1 MIQSPKASA
10 KHRDEATDTR
20 KSGKARGRRQPLKAT
35 PEGLKRSALYY
46 LERYDSSSG
55 HLRRRLLEKIR
66 VSAQIH
72 GTDPEEGAAAVESL
86 IARFTE
92 LGLLDDERY
101 ARERVRILLLRGT
114 SAAMIRSRLRAK
126 SLPAELIDA
135 VLASDENGGRDR
147 ELLAALRYAKR
158 RRLGPYRL
166 KDRVERRDRDLAVL
180 GRQGFDYETSRRVID
195 CEDTEVLE
203 AEVRAA
209 DPA

>member
-1 MIQSPKASA
+1 MIQGPKAFS
-10 KHRDEATDTR
+10 KHKKEAAET
-20 KSGKARGRRQPLKAT
+20 KKGGKAKGRRQPLKAT

-55 HLRRRLLEKIR
+55 HLRRRLHQKIQL
-66 VSAQIH
+66 SAKVH
-72 GTDPEEGAAAVESL
+72 GTDPEEGAEAVERL

-92 LGLLDDERY
+92 LGLLDDARY
-101 ARERVRILLLRGT
+101 ARERVRSLLTRGT

-135 VLASDENGGRDR
+135 ALESDENGGRDR
-147 ELLAALRYAKR
+147 ELLAALRYARR

-166 KDRVERRDRDLAVL
+166 QDRAERRDRDLATL
-180 GRQGFDYETSRRVID
+180 GRQGFDYETARRIID
-195 CEDTEVLE
+195 SEDPAALE
-203 AEVRAA
+203 AELREA